1 MKVPRTFMPDKDLSD
16 KIEELSIEPE
26 SISIEELLKDNMR
39 ILYGDSDT
47 FQKSK
52 IEDEIVRRIV
62 EDTFARIIEWKKDPH
77 IPEKYTANATIINY
91 EGEKITIPI
100 LFRTDD
106 QFYLLD
112 NPKKRWGYL
121 HLGNEKGPLRNTNEK
136 NVNRLAEDYFKI
148 RLDLPKKACNKK

>member
-39 ILYGDSDT
+39 ILYGDADT

-52 IEDEIVRRIV
+52 IEEEIVRRIV
-62 EDTFARIIEWKKDPH
+62 KDTFARIIEWKKDPH
-77 IPEKYTANATIINY
+77 TPEKYTANATIINY
-91 EGEKITIPI
+91 EGEKIIIPI

-112 NPKKRWGYL
+112 DPKKR
-121 HLGNEKGPLRNTNEK
+121 
-136 NVNRLAEDYFKI
+136 
-148 RLDLPKKACNKK
+148 